1 MKFIPAM
8 NIAKFMKGIAFYAC
22 RPMTQLSDNLFDPM
36 FIQRAGFVK

>member
-8 NIAKFMKGIAFYAC
+8 NIAKFMKGIAFYVC

>member
-1 MKFIPAM
+1 MMFIPM

-22 RPMTQLSDNLFDPM
+22 RPMRQLSDNLFDPM